1 MQEILKYM
9 RKAIEDFDMIKDGDK
24 IALGLSGGKDSTT
37 LLLAL
42 DRFRK
47 FFPKKFEFIAVTI
60 DPGFEEFSTE
70 YLEQKCKELNIE
82 YIVYKSQIKEI
93 VFDIRN
99 EKNPCSLCA
108 NLRRGML
115 NSVAKE
121 HGCNKIML
129 AHHME
134 DALETFLLNVLYTGN
149 ISTFA
154 PVTYLDKMDLY
165 TIRPLIYTP
174 EKYIKIFIK
183 NNNIP
188 VMPKCCSMDG
198 ASKREDMKGLINSLS
213 KNIPHIKANMFGAIQ
228 RSKIKGWEK
237 IAN

>member
-9 RKAIEDFDMIKDGDK
+9 RKAVEDFNMIEEGDK
-24 IALGLSGGKDSTT
+24 IGLGLSGGKDSTT
-37 LLLAL
+37 LLFAL
-42 DRFRK
+42 DRFKK
-47 FFPKKFEFIAVTI
+47 FFPKKFDFIAISI
-60 DPGFEEFSTE
+60 DPGFEGFNTDF
-70 YLEQKCKELNIE
+70 LKQTCKQLDIE
-82 YIVYKSQIKEI
+82 YIIYDSHIKEI
-93 VFDIRN
+93 VFDIRD

-121 HGCNKIML
+121 HGCNKIAL

-134 DALETFLLNVLYTGN
+134 DMLETFLLNVLYTGN

-174 EKYIKIFIK
+174 EKDIKTFIK
-183 NNNIP
+183 KNNIS
-188 VMPKCCSMDG
+188 VIPKCCSMDG
-198 ASKREDMKGLINSLS
+198 YSKREDMKKLINSLS
-213 KNIPHIKANMFGAIQ
+213 RDIPYIKSNMLGAIQ
-228 RSKIKGWEK
+228 RSNIKGWKK